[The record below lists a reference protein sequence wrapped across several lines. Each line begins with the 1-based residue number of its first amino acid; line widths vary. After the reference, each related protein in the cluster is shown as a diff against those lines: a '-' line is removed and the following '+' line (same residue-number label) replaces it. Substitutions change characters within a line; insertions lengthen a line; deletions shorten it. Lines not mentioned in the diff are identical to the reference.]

1 MRRPGLGLVAVFL
14 LATGDASASGMKA
27 VAPPGPDFASIEYQ
41 APNPFGRSRF
51 VMLHADGRL
60 VVTDITRSG
69 SGVREQRWRLRIEAA
84 DVMAV
89 AQTLGAIEA
98 LPERP
103 TRSGIPGETLVELRV
118 TPVRGAV
125 RQRSKWLGDPVPA
138 FDAPE
143 ARLSALARRAVA
155 SPPDYEG
162 PPTQS
167 P

>member
-1 MRRPGLGLVAVFL
+1 
-14 LATGDASASGMKA
+14 MKA
-27 VAPPGPDFASIEYQ
+27 AVPPEPAFASIEYR
-41 APNPFGRSRF
+41 APNPLGRSRV

-60 VVTDITRSG
+60 LVMDITRSG
-69 SGVREQRWRLRIEAA
+69 TGVREQRWLSRVEAA
-84 DVMAV
+84 DVTAV
-89 AQTLGAIEA
+89 AQTLAAIEA

-103 TRSGIPGETLVELRV
+103 TRSGIPGETLVELRI
-118 TPVRGAV
+118 TPVRGAA

-143 ARLSALARRAVA
+143 ARLSAMARRAVA

-162 PPTQS
+162 PPTRL

>member
-1 MRRPGLGLVAVFL
+1 MKPAV
-14 LATGDASASGMKA
+14 
-27 VAPPGPDFASIEYQ
+27 PPDPAFASLEYR
-41 APNPFGRSRF
+41 APNPLGRSRV
-51 VMLHADGRL
+51 VMLHGDGRL
-60 VVTDITRSG
+60 VVMDITRSG
-69 SGVREQRWRLRIEAA
+69 TGLREQRWTSRVEDA
-84 DVMAV
+84 DVMAM
-89 AQTLGAIEA
+89 AQTLGALDA

-103 TRSGIPGETLVELRV
+103 SRTGIPGETLVELRV

-125 RQRSKWLGDPVPA
+125 RRRSKWLGDPVPA

-162 PPTQS
+162 PSTQT